1 MIEIWTNVKGNSNY
15 EVSSLGRIRNKK
27 GNLLRPEETK
37 KGYLRVNLTNNGK
50 TKHYKVH
57 RLVALAFIPNK
68 NNLPQINHKDEN
80 KKNNRVG
87 NLEWCDN
94 WYNSHYG
101 SKSKIHEGQ
110 VKLFDYIGE

>member
-1 MIEIWTNVKGNSNY
+1 MSETWKVIHLNTNY
-15 EVSSLGRIRNKK
+15 EVSNLGRVRNKK
-27 GNLLRPEETK
+27 GLLLKPQKTE
-37 KGYLRVNLTNNGK
+37 KGYLRVDLSKDGK

-57 RLVALAFIPNK
+57 RLVASAFIPNK

-80 KKNNRVG
+80 KQNNRVD

-101 SKSKIHEGQ
+101 SKASPYIQ
-110 VKLFDYIGE
+110 LSLF